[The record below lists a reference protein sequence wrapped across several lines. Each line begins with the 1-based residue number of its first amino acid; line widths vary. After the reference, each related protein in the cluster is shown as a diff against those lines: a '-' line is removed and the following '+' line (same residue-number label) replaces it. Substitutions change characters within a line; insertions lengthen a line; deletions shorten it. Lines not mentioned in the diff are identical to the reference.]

1 MKNLSLNSSQVK
13 EEKLMACDSTGYEN
27 RLGLGLSPATKRIVG
42 VNKTLTE
49 SNRRTDHSRQW

>member
-1 MKNLSLNSSQVK
+1 MLNSSQVK
-13 EEKLMACDSTGYEN
+13 EEKLMACDSTGCEN
-27 RLGLGLSPATKRIVG
+27 RIGLGLSPATKRIVG